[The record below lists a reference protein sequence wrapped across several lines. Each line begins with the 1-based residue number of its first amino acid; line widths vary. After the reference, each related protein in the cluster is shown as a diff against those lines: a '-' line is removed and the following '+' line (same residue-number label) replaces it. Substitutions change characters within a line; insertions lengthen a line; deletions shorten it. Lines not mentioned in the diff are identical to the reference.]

1 MLPSKGHQDIN
12 PRVSIYA
19 SIHKVIFENTVPRA
33 PVYQR
38 KGTAREAITVKGW

>member
-12 PRVSIYA
+12 PRVSIHA
-19 SIHKVIFENTVPRA
+19 SIHKVIFKNTVPRA

-38 KGTAREAITVKGW
+38 KGTSRDAINVKG